1 MSAEALAVKL
11 AELSF
16 TWKGSQQA
24 LDVPS
29 EPMVACN
36 SSSSV
41 WKRVEAKQRAARA
54 AAKQSREAASG
65 CTSAGYGLATCKGSK
80 ASLASA
86 RERSHAKRNRVPNS
100 TSSQKD

>member
-24 LDVPS
+24 LEVPS

-36 SSSSV
+36 SSSV

>member
-1 MSAEALAVKL
+1 MSSEAKITPVLCIKAKWTKKEEGSKSCIATLTVSTMSAEALAVKL

-24 LDVPS
+24 LEVPS

-36 SSSSV
+36 SSSV

-65 CTSAGYGLATCKGSK
+65 CTSAG
-80 ASLASA
+80 
-86 RERSHAKRNRVPNS
+86 
-100 TSSQKD
+100 

>member
-24 LDVPS
+24 LEVPS

-36 SSSSV
+36 SSSV

-54 AAKQSREAASG
+54 AAAKQSREAASG
-65 CTSAGYGLATCKGSK
+65 CTSAG
-80 ASLASA
+80 
-86 RERSHAKRNRVPNS
+86 
-100 TSSQKD
+100 